1 MKRILHLGPGNFFRA
16 HQAWYTHHANDYGN
30 EAWQITGVSLK
41 SSTARDSLAP
51 QNCDYTLVIN
61 SVADTDYQRISVID
75 RILVGPEDPQA
86 VIDLIADPAT
96 AIVSLTVTE
105 KGYHIDA
112 TTGHLN
118 TSNPDIAAELSDG
131 KPRTAIGFLTF
142 GLQKRQQQNAD
153 PITIISCDNLSDN
166 GATLKKLVQEFDQEA
181 SRSLTG
187 WLGLAD
193 WLKKSVTFPGTM
205 VDRIT
210 PATTDALR
218 QEVHQKAGWADA
230 SPVATELF
238 SEWIIEDSFAAE
250 RPAWD
255 QAGAQFVDDVS
266 PFEHRKLRLLNGAH
280 SFLAYGGLYT
290 GHTYVHEAIA
300 DTVLR
305 AAVGELML
313 EATATLPATMQS
325 DAADYCTELIE
336 RFANPALKHE
346 LAQIAGD
353 GSQKLPVRVLS
364 TIADRHNK
372 GTASPCASDTIA
384 YWLVFIYQRS
394 AAGADINDPLAKRFA
409 EIQQSS
415 DNRRDKLTAILQT
428 LSPDGSL
435 DQNRILE
442 RAETLL
448 DA

>member
-16 HQAWYTHHANDYGN
+16 HQAWYTHHANAHGN
-30 EAWQITGVSLK
+30 ETWRITGVSLK

-51 QNCDYTLVIN
+51 QDFDYTLVIN

-75 RILVGPEDPQA
+75 RILVGPENPQA
-86 VIDLIADPAT
+86 VIDLIADPTT

-131 KPRTAIGFLTF
+131 QPRTAIGFLAI
-142 GLQKRQQQNAD
+142 GLQKRRQQNAN

-166 GATLKKLVQEFDQEA
+166 GATLKKLVLEFDREA
-181 SRSLTG
+181 CHGLAN
-187 WLGLAD
+187 WPGLAD
-193 WLKKSVTFPGTM
+193 WLESSVTFPGTM

-210 PATTDALR
+210 PATTDSLR
-218 QEVHQKAGWADA
+218 QEVHQKTGWADA

-238 SEWIIEDSFAAE
+238 SEWIIEDNFAAE

-266 PFEHRKLRLLNGAH
+266 PFEQRKLRLLNGPH
-280 SFLAYGGLYT
+280 SFLAYAGLYT
-290 GHTYVHEAIA
+290 GHVYVHEAIA
-300 DTVLR
+300 DTALR
-305 AAVGELML
+305 PAVEELML
-313 EATATLPATMQS
+313 EATATLPPSMQT
-325 DAADYCTELIE
+325 DAADYCKELIE

-353 GSQKLPVRVLS
+353 GSQKLPVRILS
-364 TIADRHNK
+364 MIAERHSK
-372 GTASPCASDTIA
+372 GAPSPRAYDAIA
-384 YWLVFIYQRS
+384 YWLVFIHRRS
-394 AAGADINDPLAKRFA
+394 ATGADINDPLAKRFA
-409 EIQQSS
+409 EIEQSR
-415 DNRRDKLTAILQT
+415 DDRRNKLTAILQA
-428 LSPDGSL
+428 LSPDASL

-442 RAETLL
+442 RAETFL